1 MKKYLLDTDICIHFL
16 KGEYELDQ
24 QVKSVGLNNCFLS
37 EITILELTYGVE
49 NSDSNYKTGH
59 EKALQNLKQKFQ
71 ERIIPINSCF
81 STYAQEK
88 VRLRRAG
95 TPIGEFDLLIGCS
108 AIANSLVIVTNKARG
123 KNKVFNYGAVIFVP
137 GKARRMRIAKA
148 T

>member
-1 MKKYLLDTDICIHFL
+1 
-16 KGEYELDQ
+16 
-24 QVKSVGLNNCFLS
+24 
-37 EITILELTYGVE
+37 
-49 NSDSNYKTGH
+49 GH

-123 KNKVFNYGAVIFVP
+123 KN
-137 GKARRMRIAKA
+137 
-148 T
+148 